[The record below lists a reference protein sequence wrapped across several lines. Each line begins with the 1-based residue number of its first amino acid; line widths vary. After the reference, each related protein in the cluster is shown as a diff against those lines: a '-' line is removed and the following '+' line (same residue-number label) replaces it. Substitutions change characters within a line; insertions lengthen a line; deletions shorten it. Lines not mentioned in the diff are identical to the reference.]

1 MAIQLSI
8 AGADALPAGA
18 LQISPALVVLLLLT
32 AIVVAVIY
40 AYQPPLPQTM
50 AVAFVPWIVTGA
62 ILSVVAAHGQYP
74 TYLEPV
80 FTEPGAY
87 ITAMFVPGVVWA
99 AMLNLSV
106 SRRALPAYH
115 QYIGTMGVG
124 AMAILWAALII
135 EVGSSRLTMMLVL
148 VVVPVMAL
156 LATGLI
162 ALSIGFWSPDF
173 VDYAAITGGFAVFGA
188 LVNGIATATNF
199 AVLGDGAHTAFSS
212 AVRGIVLA
220 VAPGGVVG
228 VDATHLWVWLFLVA
242 NVAIGVHVATRLAPY
257 AETSPRAVNA
267 MLGFVGAVGFALGFD
282 RLLVLVV
289 G

>member
-1 MAIQLSI
+1 MAIQPSI
-8 AGADALPAGA
+8 AGPEAIPAGVSQ
-18 LQISPALVVLLLLT
+18 LSPSLVVLALLT
-32 AIVVAVIY
+32 AVVVAVIY
-40 AYQPPLPQTM
+40 AYQPPLPQSM
-50 AVAFVPWIVTGA
+50 GLAFLPWLVTGS
-62 ILSVVAAHGQYP
+62 ILSALAAREGYP
-74 TYLEPV
+74 AYLEPL

-87 ITAMFVPGVVWA
+87 LTAIFVPGLVWA

-106 SRRALPAYH
+106 TRHDLPAYH
-115 QYIGTMGVG
+115 HYVGTMGVG
-124 AMAILWAALII
+124 AMSVLWAALILH
-135 EVGSSRLTMMLVL
+135 VGTSRLTMVLVL
-148 VVVPVMAL
+148 VVVPIIAL

-188 LVNGIATATNF
+188 LVNGIATTTNY
-199 AVLGDGAHTAFSS
+199 AMLGEAAHTAFSA
-212 AVRGIVLA
+212 AVRDVVVT
-220 VAPGGVVG
+220 VAPGGVAG
-228 VDATHLWVWLFLVA
+228 VDVTHLWVWLFLVA

-282 RLLVLVV
+282 RLLALVV

>member
-1 MAIQLSI
+1 MAIQPSI
-8 AGADALPAGA
+8 AGSDALPAGA
-18 LQISPALVVLLLLT
+18 LQVSPALVVLVLLT

-62 ILSVVAAHGQYP
+62 ILSVLAARGQYP
-74 TYLEPV
+74 PYLEPA

-87 ITAMFVPGVVWA
+87 LTAIFVPALVWA

-106 SRRALPAYH
+106 SKRRLPAYH
-115 QYIGTMGVG
+115 HYIGTMGVG
-124 AMAILWAALII
+124 AMAILWAALILQI
-135 EVGSSRLTMMLVL
+135 GSARLTMMLVL

-199 AVLGDGAHTAFSS
+199 AMVGEAAHTAFSA
-212 AVRGIVLA
+212 AVQDVVLT
-220 VAPGGVVG
+220 VAPGGVAG
-228 VDATHLWVWLFLVA
+228 VDATHIWVWLFLVA
-242 NVAIGVHVATRLAPY
+242 NVAIGIHVATRLAPY
-257 AETSPRAVNA
+257 AESSPRAVNA
-267 MLGFVGAVGFALGFD
+267 MLGFVGAVGFGLGFD